1 MNLISQIRRTTGIVT
16 LALLILVGMMIA
28 TPSHSFAA
36 PAVQAGGSAVVTN
49 TGGDSIRIRTGAGTE
64 NPKIADAHEG
74 ETVSVLEGP
83 AKDSGGRDWFKISAP
98 GATGWIMGAFL
109 QGTTV
114 AGQADRTTGTTPA
127 LTGYARVANSG
138 GDPVRLRTAAYAEA
152 SIITLFNE
160 GTTVEV
166 KSAPTA
172 GPQNIVWYQVSAQGM
187 TGWMMAQ
194 YLVQADAP
202 AAPPAAQAP
211 VAQQA
216 VQTSQSSGTG
226 TTAVNIAMQ
235 YLGYRYVY
243 GGSSPRGFDCSGLV
257 YYVYHTRM
265 GMAVGRDTD
274 AQLGSGTRVSR
285 ANLQAG
291 DILIFA
297 NTYKAGP
304 SHAGIYIGGGRFIH
318 AENESTGVVISSLS
332 TSYWANHYYSAVR
345 P

>member
-1 MNLISQIRRTTGIVT
+1 
-16 LALLILVGMMIA
+16 MMVA

-36 PAVQAGGSAVVTN
+36 PAVQAGANAVVTN
-49 TGGDSIRIRTGAGTE
+49 TGGDNIRIRTGAGTE
-64 NPKIADAHEG
+64 NPKIGDAYEG
-74 ETVSVLEGP
+74 QTVSVLEGP

-98 GATGWIMGAFL
+98 SATGWIMGAFL

-114 AGQADRTTGTTPA
+114 AGAADRTASA

-152 SIITLFNE
+152 GIITLFNE

-166 KSAPTA
+166 QSAPTT
-172 GPQNIVWYQVSAQGM
+172 GPQNIIWYQVSAQRM

-194 YLVQADAP
+194 FLVQADA
-202 AAPPAAQAP
+202 PAAQAP

-216 VQTSQSSGTG
+216 AQTSQASTNASGIG
-226 TTAVNIAMQ
+226 DTAVSIAMQ

-274 AQLGSGTRVSR
+274 AQLGSGTRVTR
-285 ANLQAG
+285 ANLQPG

>member
-1 MNLISQIRRTTGIVT
+1 LNLISQIRRTTGFVT
-16 LALLILVGMMIA
+16 LALLILMGMMIA

-36 PAVQAGGSAVVTN
+36 PAVQAGANAIVTN
-49 TGGDSIRIRTGAGTE
+49 TGGDNIRIRTGAGTE
-64 NPKIADAHEG
+64 NPKIADAYEG
-74 ETVSVLEGP
+74 ESVSVLEGP
-83 AKDSGGRDWFKISAP
+83 AKDSIGRDWFKISAP
-98 GATGWIMGAFL
+98 TGTGWILGIFL

-114 AGQADRTTGTTPA
+114 AGAADRTGTA
-127 LTGYARVANSG
+127 LTGYARVANAG

-152 SIITLFNE
+152 SIITLLNE

-166 KSAPTA
+166 NSAPTA
-172 GPQNIVWYQVSAQGM
+172 GPTGIMWYQVSTQGL

-194 YLVQADAP
+194 YLVQADG
-202 AAPPAAQAP
+202 PAAQAP

-216 VQTSQSSGTG
+216 AETSQASGTG
-226 TTAVNIAMQ
+226 ATAVSIALQ
-235 YLGYRYVY
+235 YVGYRYVY

-257 YYVYHTRM
+257 YYVYHTRL

-285 ANLQAG
+285 ANLQPG

-304 SHAGIYIGGGRFIH
+304 SHAGIYIGGGRFVH

>member
-1 MNLISQIRRTTGIVT
+1 MNLISQMRRTTGIVT
-16 LALLILVGMMIA
+16 LALLILVGMMVA

-36 PAVQAGGSAVVTN
+36 PAVQAGANAVVTN
-49 TGGDSIRIRTGAGTE
+49 TGGDNIRIRTGAGTE
-64 NPKIADAHEG
+64 NPKIGDAYEG
-74 ETVSVLEGP
+74 QTVSVLEGP

-98 GATGWIMGAFL
+98 SATGWIMGAFL

-114 AGQADRTTGTTPA
+114 AGAADRTAPA

-138 GDPVRLRTAAYAEA
+138 GDPVRLRTGAYAEA
-152 SIITLFNE
+152 GIITLLNE

-166 KSAPTA
+166 QSAPTT
-172 GPQNIVWYQVSAQGM
+172 GPQNIIWYQVSAQGM

-194 YLVQADAP
+194 FLVQADA
-202 AAPPAAQAP
+202 PAAQAP

-216 VQTSQSSGTG
+216 AQTSQASTNASSTG
-226 TTAVNIAMQ
+226 ATAVSIAMQ

-274 AQLGSGTRVSR
+274 AQLGSGTRVTR
-285 ANLQAG
+285 ANLQPG